1 MFIST
6 GNWVCKTSSSARFL
20 AISQNSNSVE
30 ILFCETP
37 LKWILGGN
45 FSQKLTFY
53 TTGNC
58 YFNRFGAIRLVSSRF
73 VSQNRISHVDVNTSK
88 RKSYESAERWFNNPS
103 L

>member
-73 VSQNRISHVDVNTSK
+73 VSF
-88 RKSYESAERWFNNPS
+88 RKIE
-103 L
+103 